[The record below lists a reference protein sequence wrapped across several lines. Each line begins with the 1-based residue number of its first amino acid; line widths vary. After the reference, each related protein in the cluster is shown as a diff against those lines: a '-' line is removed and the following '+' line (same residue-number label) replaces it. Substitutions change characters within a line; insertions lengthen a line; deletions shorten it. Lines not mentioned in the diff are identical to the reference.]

1 MRLFLLQHR
10 ALAAALFA
18 LALLVKL
25 LVPAG
30 YMPSASGGIALQ
42 LCGGIVPAPAVKPAQ
57 PAMHMPGMAHHA
69 AVEPQ
74 DQHDGHDGS
83 PEHPGADMPCAFAGL
98 ALPSLAAVDPLL
110 LAIALA
116 FVVAAIFRATTTRA
130 VRRSPHLRPYL
141 RGPPVR
147 LA

>member
-10 ALAAALFA
+10 ALAGALFA

-30 YMPSASGGIALQ
+30 YMPAASGGIALQ
-42 LCGGIVPAPAVKPAQ
+42 LCGGIVPAPAVKPA
-57 PAMHMPGMAHHA
+57 PGAMQMPGMAHHTA
-69 AVEPQ
+69 AEQ
-74 DQHDGHDGS
+74 KNHDGHDDS

-116 FVVAAIFRATTTRA
+116 LIVAAIFRVATTRA

-141 RGPPVR
+141 RGPPVH